1 MRSFGKPAQ
10 GERLERLHDL
20 PLWDG
25 ERLRNIHPV
34 LPGLRD
40 TSAPR
45 PTLREF
51 SVGDAGRT
59 PPAPLPAEDP
69 RGAWLKP
76 PASGLR
82 ATWLGHSTV
91 LLEIDGVARAD
102 RSRMGSAR
110 VAVHACSGPSA
121 SSRCRSVC
129 ATCPRSMP
137 W

>member
-1 MRSFGKPAQ
+1 MRSFGKPAH

-45 PTLREF
+45 PTLRDF
-51 SVGDAGRT
+51 ICGDANRT
-59 PPAPLPAEDP
+59 PPAPLPADDP

-76 PASGLR
+76 PPSGLR

-91 LLEIDGVARAD
+91 LLEIDGW
-102 RSRMGSAR
+102 R
-110 VAVHACSGPSA
+110 VL
-121 SSRCRSVC
+121 
-129 ATCPRSMP
+129 T
-137 W
+137 